1 MQQSNDAGSRREPPR
16 DRNKRNRGSEQI
28 DEAPKAVES
37 EAVEVERELSA
48 EDNPS
53 IERAEPL
60 SRSTS
65 PMFED

>member
-16 DRNKRNRGSEQI
+16 DRNKRNRGLEQV

-37 EAVEVERELSA
+37 EAVEVERELPA

-53 IERAEPL
+53 IERAGPL